1 MAKKK
6 YSFKFI
12 KTEAQ
17 DFGQPVQQIVLML
30 LSLVLVFVGAYLM
43 FPSVAPIFLSSPYLN
58 GVILTV
64 FIFGVLCCFWQVFVV
79 FAAVNWVENFA
90 LDRPGHEF
98 VNPPKILVPLA
109 SLLKGRKTKTILT
122 SSSLNSILDSV
133 ATRLNEARDLTRYVI
148 NLLIFLGLLGTFY
161 GLAITVPEVVNT
173 IKSLVPKEG
182 QTAIE
187 VFDNLME
194 GLEGQLG
201 GMGTAFASSLLG
213 LAGSLVVGLLE
224 LFAGHGQNRFYMQL
238 EEWLSSFTSIGFFG
252 DGDTGGSNGNN
263 GNNGNFGPLIAQLG
277 QQVSSLSEIVER
289 SEKYRS
295 KTDEQINNLSDS
307 IKALINSKVSVSSS
321 NNGPGSFDKSSID
334 KLISSQNDLNTL
346 IKGQFGESSSKD
358 LESVTRLRNIEVQI
372 SKLVDELINSRQ
384 DALVDLRSD
393 LSELSRAIIEL
404 ARGNNK
410 G

>member
-1 MAKKK
+1 MARKK
-6 YSFKFI
+6 YSLKLIRAETQGFS
-12 KTEAQ
+12 
-17 DFGQPVQQIVLML
+17 QPIQQVVLML
-30 LSLVLVFVGAYLM
+30 ISLLLVMVGGYLM

-64 FIFGVLCCFWQVFVV
+64 FFFGILCCFWQIFVII
-79 FAAVNWVENFA
+79 AAVNWVENFA

-98 VNPPKILVPLA
+98 SDPPRLLIPLA
-109 SLLKGRKTKTILT
+109 SLLKGRKSKTILN

-182 QTAIE
+182 QTGIE
-187 VFDNLME
+187 VFDNLMA

-224 LFAGHGQNRFYMQL
+224 LFANHGQNRFYMQL
-238 EEWLSSFTSIGFFG
+238 EEWLSSFTSIGIFG
-252 DGDTGGSNGNN
+252 DNENVDESTKDGKISPIISAVGAQISELGHMFEKSIDNSFKTNQQINSLAKAIEELAGSKVIGSKTVTSTGG
-263 GNNGNFGPLIAQLG
+263 FDKTDIEKL
-277 QQVSSLSEIVER
+277 VSSQ
-289 SEKYRS
+289 K
-295 KTDEQINNLSDS
+295 
-307 IKALINSKVSVSSS
+307 
-321 NNGPGSFDKSSID
+321 
-334 KLISSQNDLNTL
+334 DLNTL
-346 IKGQFGESSSKD
+346 IKGHFGERSTRD
-358 LESVTRLRNIEVQI
+358 LENLTRLRNIEVQL
-372 SKLVDELINSRQ
+372 SRLVDELANARQ
-384 DALVDLRSD
+384 DTLSELRSD
-393 LSELSRAIIEL
+393 LAQLSKAIIDL
-404 ARGNNK
+404 ARTSGK

>member
-1 MAKKK
+1 MARKK
-6 YSFKFI
+6 YSLKLIRAETQGFS
-12 KTEAQ
+12 
-17 DFGQPVQQIVLML
+17 QPIQQVVLML
-30 LSLVLVFVGAYLM
+30 ISLLLVMVGGYLM

-64 FIFGVLCCFWQVFVV
+64 FFFGILCCFWQIFVII
-79 FAAVNWVENFA
+79 AAVNWVENFA

-98 VNPPKILVPLA
+98 SDPPRLLIPLA
-109 SLLKGRKTKTILT
+109 SLLKGRKSKTILN

-182 QTAIE
+182 QTGIE
-187 VFDNLME
+187 VFDNLMA

-224 LFAGHGQNRFYMQL
+224 LFANHGQNRFYMQL
-238 EEWLSSFTSIGFFG
+238 EEWLSSFTSIGIFG
-252 DGDTGGSNGNN
+252 DNENVDESTKDGKISPIISAVGAQISELGQMFEKSIDNSFKTNQQINSLAKAIEELAGSKVIGSKTVTSTGG
-263 GNNGNFGPLIAQLG
+263 FDKTDIEKF
-277 QQVSSLSEIVER
+277 VSSQ
-289 SEKYRS
+289 K
-295 KTDEQINNLSDS
+295 
-307 IKALINSKVSVSSS
+307 
-321 NNGPGSFDKSSID
+321 
-334 KLISSQNDLNTL
+334 DLNTL
-346 IKGQFGESSSKD
+346 IKGHFGERSTRD
-358 LESVTRLRNIEVQI
+358 LENLTRLRNIEVQL
-372 SKLVDELINSRQ
+372 SRLVDELANARQ
-384 DALVDLRSD
+384 DTLSELRSD
-393 LSELSRAIIEL
+393 LAQLSKAIIDL
-404 ARGNNK
+404 ARTSGK

>member
-12 KTEAQ
+12 KSEAQ
-17 DFGQPVQQIVLML
+17 DFGQPIQQIVLML
-30 LSLVLVFVGAYLM
+30 ISLVLVSVGAYFM

-64 FIFGVLCCFWQVFVV
+64 FIFGVLCCFWQVFVII
-79 FAAVNWVENFA
+79 AAVNWVENFA

-109 SLLKGRKTKTILT
+109 SLLKGRKTKTILN

-238 EEWLSSFTSIGFFG
+238 EEWLSSFTSIGIFG
-252 DGDTGGSNGNN
+252 ESDTGGSNNN
-263 GNNGNFGPLIAQLG
+263 ISNYGPLIAQLG
-277 QQVSSLSEIVER
+277 QQLSSLSEIIET

-295 KTDEQINNLSDS
+295 KSDEQINNLSDS
-307 IKALINSKVSVSSS
+307 INALVASKISGSSS
-321 NNGPGSFDKSSID
+321 NNGASFIDKSSLEQ
-334 KLISSQNDLNTL
+334 LISSQKDLNTL
-346 IKGQFGESSSKD
+346 VKGQFGESSSKD

-384 DALVDLRSD
+384 DALADLRSD

>member
-1 MAKKK
+1 MARKK
-6 YSFKFI
+6 YSLKLIRAETQGFS
-12 KTEAQ
+12 
-17 DFGQPVQQIVLML
+17 QPIQQVVLML
-30 LSLVLVFVGAYLM
+30 ISLLLVMVGGYLM

-64 FIFGVLCCFWQVFVV
+64 FFFGILCCFWQIFVII
-79 FAAVNWVENFA
+79 AAVNWVENFA

-98 VNPPKILVPLA
+98 SDPPRLLIPLA
-109 SLLKGRKTKTILT
+109 SLLKGRKSKTILT

-182 QTAIE
+182 QTGIE
-187 VFDNLME
+187 VFDNLMA

-224 LFAGHGQNRFYMQL
+224 LFANHGQNRFYMQL
-238 EEWLSSFTSIGFFG
+238 EEWLSSFTSIGIFG
-252 DGDTGGSNGNN
+252 DNENVDESTKDGKISPIISAVGAQISELGQMFEKSIDNSFKTNQQINSLAKAIEELAVSKVIGSKTVTSTGG
-263 GNNGNFGPLIAQLG
+263 FDRTDIEKL
-277 QQVSSLSEIVER
+277 VSSQ
-289 SEKYRS
+289 K
-295 KTDEQINNLSDS
+295 
-307 IKALINSKVSVSSS
+307 
-321 NNGPGSFDKSSID
+321 
-334 KLISSQNDLNTL
+334 DLNTL
-346 IKGQFGESSSKD
+346 IKGHFGERSTRD
-358 LESVTRLRNIEVQI
+358 LENLTRLRNIEVQL
-372 SKLVDELINSRQ
+372 SRLVDELANARQ
-384 DALVDLRSD
+384 DTLSELRSD
-393 LSELSRAIIEL
+393 LAQLSKAIIDL
-404 ARGNNK
+404 ARTNGK

>member
-1 MAKKK
+1 MARKK
-6 YSFKFI
+6 YSLKLIRAETQGFS
-12 KTEAQ
+12 
-17 DFGQPVQQIVLML
+17 QPIQQVVLML
-30 LSLVLVFVGAYLM
+30 ISLLLVMVGGYLM

-64 FIFGVLCCFWQVFVV
+64 FFFGILCCFWQIFVII
-79 FAAVNWVENFA
+79 AAVNWVENFA

-98 VNPPKILVPLA
+98 SEPPRLLIPLA
-109 SLLKGRKTKTILT
+109 SLLKGRKSKTILT

-182 QTAIE
+182 QTGIE
-187 VFDNLME
+187 VFDNLMA

-224 LFAGHGQNRFYMQL
+224 LFANHGQNRFYMQL
-238 EEWLSSFTSIGFFG
+238 EEWLSSFTSIGIFG
-252 DGDTGGSNGNN
+252 DNENVDESTKDGKISPIISAVGAQISELGQMFEKSIDNSFKTNQQINSLAKAIEELAGSKVIGSKTVTSTGG
-263 GNNGNFGPLIAQLG
+263 FDKTDIEKL
-277 QQVSSLSEIVER
+277 VSSQ
-289 SEKYRS
+289 K
-295 KTDEQINNLSDS
+295 
-307 IKALINSKVSVSSS
+307 
-321 NNGPGSFDKSSID
+321 
-334 KLISSQNDLNTL
+334 DLNTL
-346 IKGQFGESSSKD
+346 IKGHFGERSTRD
-358 LESVTRLRNIEVQI
+358 LENLTRLRNIEVQL
-372 SKLVDELINSRQ
+372 SRLVDELANARQ
-384 DALVDLRSD
+384 DTLSELRSD
-393 LSELSRAIIEL
+393 LAQLSKAIIDL
-404 ARGNNK
+404 ARTSGK

>member
-6 YSFKFI
+6 YSLKLIRAETQGFS
-12 KTEAQ
+12 
-17 DFGQPVQQIVLML
+17 QPIQQVVLML
-30 LSLVLVFVGAYLM
+30 ISLLLVMVGGYLM

-64 FIFGVLCCFWQVFVV
+64 FFFGILCCFWQIVV
-79 FAAVNWVENFA
+79 IIAAVNWVENFA

-98 VNPPKILVPLA
+98 SDPPRLLIPLA
-109 SLLKGRKTKTILT
+109 SLLKGRKSKTILT

-182 QTAIE
+182 QTGIE
-187 VFDNLME
+187 VFDNLMA

-224 LFAGHGQNRFYMQL
+224 LFANHGQNRFYMQL
-238 EEWLSSFTSIGFFG
+238 EEWLSSFTSIGIFG
-252 DGDTGGSNGNN
+252 DTENVDDSTKDGKISPIISAVGSQISELGQMFEKSIDNSSKTNQQINSLSKAIEELASSKVIGSKTVTSTGG
-263 GNNGNFGPLIAQLG
+263 FDKTDIEKL
-277 QQVSSLSEIVER
+277 VSS
-289 SEKYRS
+289 
-295 KTDEQINNLSDS
+295 Q
-307 IKALINSKVSVSSS
+307 
-321 NNGPGSFDKSSID
+321 
-334 KLISSQNDLNTL
+334 QDLNTL
-346 IKGQFGESSSKD
+346 IKGQFGERSTRD
-358 LESVTRLRNIEVQI
+358 LENLTRLRNIEVQL
-372 SKLVDELINSRQ
+372 SRLVDELANARK
-384 DALVDLRSD
+384 DALSELRSD
-393 LSELSRAIIEL
+393 LAQLSKAMIDL
-404 ARGNNK
+404 ARNSSK

>member
-1 MAKKK
+1 
-6 YSFKFI
+6 
-12 KTEAQ
+12 
-17 DFGQPVQQIVLML
+17 
-30 LSLVLVFVGAYLM
+30 M

-64 FIFGVLCCFWQVFVV
+64 FFFGILCCFWQIVV
-79 FAAVNWVENFA
+79 IIAAVNWVENFA

-98 VNPPKILVPLA
+98 SDPPRLLIPLA
-109 SLLKGRKTKTILT
+109 SLLKGRKSKTILT

-182 QTAIE
+182 QTGIE
-187 VFDNLME
+187 VFDNLMA

-224 LFAGHGQNRFYMQL
+224 LFANHGQNRFYMQL
-238 EEWLSSFTSIGFFG
+238 EEWLSSFTSIGIFG
-252 DGDTGGSNGNN
+252 DTENVDETTNDGKISPIISAVG
-263 GNNGNFGPLIAQLG
+263 AQISELG
-277 QQVSSLSEIVER
+277 QMFEKSIDNSTKTNQQINSLSKAIEELAGSKVIGSKTVTSTDGFDKTSIEKLVSS
-289 SEKYRS
+289 
-295 KTDEQINNLSDS
+295 Q
-307 IKALINSKVSVSSS
+307 
-321 NNGPGSFDKSSID
+321 
-334 KLISSQNDLNTL
+334 QDLNTL
-346 IKGQFGESSSKD
+346 IKGQFGERSTRD
-358 LESVTRLRNIEVQI
+358 LENLTRLRNIEVQL
-372 SKLVDELINSRQ
+372 SRLVDELANARH
-384 DALVDLRSD
+384 DALSELRSD
-393 LSELSRAIIEL
+393 LAQLSKAIIDL
-404 ARGNNK
+404 ARNSGK

>member
-6 YSFKFI
+6 YSFNFI

-252 DGDTGGSNGNN
+252 DGDTSGSN

-307 IKALINSKVSVSSS
+307 IKALIKSKVSVSSS

-384 DALVDLRSD
+384 DALADLRSD

>member
-6 YSFKFI
+6 YSLKLIRAETQGFS
-12 KTEAQ
+12 
-17 DFGQPVQQIVLML
+17 QPIQQVVLML
-30 LSLVLVFVGAYLM
+30 ISLLLVMVGGYLM

-64 FIFGVLCCFWQVFVV
+64 FFFGILCCFWQIVV
-79 FAAVNWVENFA
+79 IIAAVNWVENFA

-98 VNPPKILVPLA
+98 SDPPRLLIPLA
-109 SLLKGRKTKTILT
+109 SLLKGRKSKTILT

-182 QTAIE
+182 QTGIE
-187 VFDNLME
+187 VFDNLMA

-224 LFAGHGQNRFYMQL
+224 LFANHGQNRFYMQL
-238 EEWLSSFTSIGFFG
+238 EEWLSSFTSIGIFG
-252 DGDTGGSNGNN
+252 DTENVDDSTKDGKISPIISAVGSQISELGQMFEKSIDNSSKTNQQINSLSKAIEELASSKVIGSKTVTSTGG
-263 GNNGNFGPLIAQLG
+263 FDKTEIEKL
-277 QQVSSLSEIVER
+277 VSS
-289 SEKYRS
+289 
-295 KTDEQINNLSDS
+295 Q
-307 IKALINSKVSVSSS
+307 
-321 NNGPGSFDKSSID
+321 
-334 KLISSQNDLNTL
+334 QDLNTL
-346 IKGQFGESSSKD
+346 IKGQFGERSTRD
-358 LESVTRLRNIEVQI
+358 LENLTRLRNIEVQL
-372 SKLVDELINSRQ
+372 SRLVDELANARQ
-384 DALVDLRSD
+384 DALSELRSD
-393 LSELSRAIIEL
+393 LAQLSKAIIDL
-404 ARGNNK
+404 ARTSGK

>member
-1 MAKKK
+1 MAKEKD
-6 YSFKFI
+6 SFNLIGSETQGFS
-12 KTEAQ
+12 
-17 DFGQPVQQIVLML
+17 QPIQQVVLML
-30 LSLVLVFVGAYLM
+30 IALLLVMVGSYLM

-64 FIFGVLCCFWQVFVV
+64 FFFGILCCFWQIFVIIT
-79 FAAVNWVENFA
+79 AVNWVENFA

-98 VNPPKILVPLA
+98 SDPPRLLIPLA
-109 SLLKGRKTKTILT
+109 SLLKGKKSKTILT

-187 VFDNLME
+187 VFENLMA

-224 LFAGHGQNRFYMQL
+224 LFANHGQNRFYMQL
-238 EEWLSSFTSIGFFG
+238 EEWLSSFTSIGIFG
-252 DGDTGGSNGNN
+252 DSENVDESMRNSNISPVISAVGAQISELGEMFEKSIENNSTTALQINSLSKAMEELAGSRVASSKRVNSTDG
-263 GNNGNFGPLIAQLG
+263 FDKASVEKL
-277 QQVSSLSEIVER
+277 VSS
-289 SEKYRS
+289 
-295 KTDEQINNLSDS
+295 Q
-307 IKALINSKVSVSSS
+307 
-321 NNGPGSFDKSSID
+321 
-334 KLISSQNDLNTL
+334 QDLNTL
-346 IKGQFGESSSKD
+346 IKGQLGERSTRD
-358 LESVTRLRNIEVQI
+358 LENLTRLRNIEVQL
-372 SKLVDELINSRQ
+372 SRLVDELANARQ
-384 DALVDLRSD
+384 DALSELRSD
-393 LSELSRAIIEL
+393 LAQLSKAIIDL
-404 ARGNNK
+404 ARNSSK

>member
-1 MAKKK
+1 MARKK
-6 YSFKFI
+6 YSLKLIRAETQGFS
-12 KTEAQ
+12 
-17 DFGQPVQQIVLML
+17 QPIQQVVLML
-30 LSLVLVFVGAYLM
+30 ISLLLVMVGGYLM

-64 FIFGVLCCFWQVFVV
+64 FFFGILCCFWQIFVII
-79 FAAVNWVENFA
+79 AAVNWVENFA

-98 VNPPKILVPLA
+98 SDPPRLLIPLA
-109 SLLKGRKTKTILT
+109 SLLKGRKSKTILN

-182 QTAIE
+182 QTGIE
-187 VFDNLME
+187 VFDNLMA

-224 LFAGHGQNRFYMQL
+224 LFANHGQNRFYMQL
-238 EEWLSSFTSIGFFG
+238 EEWLSSFTSIGIFG
-252 DGDTGGSNGNN
+252 DNENVDESTKDGKISPIISAVGAQISELGQMFEKSIDNSFKSNQQINSLAKAIEELAGSKVIGSKTVTSNG
-263 GNNGNFGPLIAQLG
+263 GFDKTDIEKL
-277 QQVSSLSEIVER
+277 VSSQ
-289 SEKYRS
+289 K
-295 KTDEQINNLSDS
+295 
-307 IKALINSKVSVSSS
+307 
-321 NNGPGSFDKSSID
+321 
-334 KLISSQNDLNTL
+334 DLNTL
-346 IKGQFGESSSKD
+346 IKGHFGERSTRD
-358 LESVTRLRNIEVQI
+358 LENLTRLRNIEVQL
-372 SKLVDELINSRQ
+372 SRLVDELANARQ
-384 DALVDLRSD
+384 DTLSELRSD
-393 LSELSRAIIEL
+393 LAQLSKAIIDL
-404 ARGNNK
+404 ARTSGK

>member
-1 MAKKK
+1 MAKEK
-6 YSFKFI
+6 YSFNLIRSETQGFS
-12 KTEAQ
+12 
-17 DFGQPVQQIVLML
+17 QPIQQVVLML
-30 LSLVLVFVGAYLM
+30 IALLLVMVGSYLM

-64 FIFGVLCCFWQVFVV
+64 FFFGILCCFWQIFVIIT
-79 FAAVNWVENFA
+79 AVNWVENFA

-98 VNPPKILVPLA
+98 SDPPRLLIPLA
-109 SLLKGRKTKTILT
+109 SLLKGKKSKTILT

-182 QTAIE
+182 QTAVE
-187 VFDNLME
+187 VFENLMA

-224 LFAGHGQNRFYMQL
+224 LFANHGQNRFYMQL
-238 EEWLSSFTSIGFFG
+238 EEWLSSFTSIGIFG
-252 DGDTGGSNGNN
+252 DGENVDQATGNN
-263 GNNGNFGPLIAQLG
+263 NITPVISAVGSQISELGEMFEKSIENNSTTALQINSLSKAMEELVGSKVTISKRVNGTDGFDKASIEKL
-277 QQVSSLSEIVER
+277 VSS
-289 SEKYRS
+289 
-295 KTDEQINNLSDS
+295 Q
-307 IKALINSKVSVSSS
+307 
-321 NNGPGSFDKSSID
+321 
-334 KLISSQNDLNTL
+334 QDLNTL
-346 IKGQFGESSSKD
+346 IKGQFGERSTRD
-358 LESVTRLRNIEVQI
+358 LENLTRLRNIEVQL
-372 SKLVDELINSRQ
+372 SRLVDELANARQ
-384 DALVDLRSD
+384 DALSELRSD
-393 LSELSRAIIEL
+393 LAQLSKAIIDL
-404 ARGNNK
+404 ARNSSK

>member
-1 MAKKK
+1 LAKKK
-6 YSFKFI
+6 YSLKLIRAETQGFS
-12 KTEAQ
+12 
-17 DFGQPVQQIVLML
+17 QPIQQVVLML
-30 LSLVLVFVGAYLM
+30 ISLLLVMVGGYLM

-64 FIFGVLCCFWQVFVV
+64 FFFGILCCFWQIVV
-79 FAAVNWVENFA
+79 IIAAVNWVENFA

-98 VNPPKILVPLA
+98 SDPPRLLIPLA
-109 SLLKGRKTKTILT
+109 SLLKGRKSKTILT

-182 QTAIE
+182 QTGIE
-187 VFDNLME
+187 VFDNLMA

-224 LFAGHGQNRFYMQL
+224 LFANHGQNRFYMQL
-238 EEWLSSFTSIGFFG
+238 EEWLSSFTSIGIFG
-252 DGDTGGSNGNN
+252 DNENVDESTKDGKISPIISAVGSQISELGQMFEKSIDNSSKTNQQINSLSKAIEELASSKVIGSKTVTSTGG
-263 GNNGNFGPLIAQLG
+263 LDKTDIEKL
-277 QQVSSLSEIVER
+277 VSS
-289 SEKYRS
+289 
-295 KTDEQINNLSDS
+295 Q
-307 IKALINSKVSVSSS
+307 
-321 NNGPGSFDKSSID
+321 
-334 KLISSQNDLNTL
+334 QDLNTL
-346 IKGQFGESSSKD
+346 IKGQFGERSTRD
-358 LESVTRLRNIEVQI
+358 LENLTRLRNIEVQL
-372 SKLVDELINSRQ
+372 SRLVDELANARQ
-384 DALVDLRSD
+384 DALSELRSD
-393 LSELSRAIIEL
+393 LAQLSKAIIDL
-404 ARGNNK
+404 ARTSGK

>member
-1 MAKKK
+1 MARKK
-6 YSFKFI
+6 YSLKLIRAETQGFS
-12 KTEAQ
+12 
-17 DFGQPVQQIVLML
+17 QPIQQVVLML
-30 LSLVLVFVGAYLM
+30 ISLLLVMVGGYLM

-64 FIFGVLCCFWQVFVV
+64 FFFGILCCFWQIFVII
-79 FAAVNWVENFA
+79 AAVNWVENFA

-98 VNPPKILVPLA
+98 SDPPRLLIPLA
-109 SLLKGRKTKTILT
+109 SLLKGRKSKTILT

-182 QTAIE
+182 QTGIE
-187 VFDNLME
+187 VFDNLMA

-224 LFAGHGQNRFYMQL
+224 LFANHGQNRFYMQL
-238 EEWLSSFTSIGFFG
+238 EEWLSSFTSIGIFG
-252 DGDTGGSNGNN
+252 DNENVDETTNDGKISPIISTVGAQISELGQMFEKSIDNSANTNEQIKSLSNAIEELAGSKVIGSKTVTSTGG
-263 GNNGNFGPLIAQLG
+263 FDKTDIEKL
-277 QQVSSLSEIVER
+277 VSSQ
-289 SEKYRS
+289 K
-295 KTDEQINNLSDS
+295 
-307 IKALINSKVSVSSS
+307 
-321 NNGPGSFDKSSID
+321 
-334 KLISSQNDLNTL
+334 DLNTL
-346 IKGQFGESSSKD
+346 IKGHFGERSTRD
-358 LESVTRLRNIEVQI
+358 LENLTRLRNIEVQL
-372 SKLVDELINSRQ
+372 SRLVDELANARH
-384 DALVDLRSD
+384 DALSELRSD
-393 LSELSRAIIEL
+393 LAQLSKAIIDL
-404 ARGNNK
+404 ARNSSK